1 MKLSIRRPRINLL
14 PGPGARQWE
23 STRDQVVVAWM
34 VTVVSVHQ
42 KLELTHQITKSLIH
56 PLNFQ
61 RPVGRASMSRSR
73 SRGSSGQSVGDWLVI
88 CELLCSMMS
97 SLGSLALWFQYP
109 WLDTLLLDPPATL
122 KAPVSFNVLMKGTLG
137 SKMVNMNNTR
147 LSQRVWLHNPARWA
161 KPSCLPA
168 ALVWF
173 MFWGC
178 LMQFLQ

>member
-34 VTVVSVHQ
+34 VTVVSVHR
-42 KLELTHQITKSLIH
+42 KLELTHQNTKSLIH

-88 CELLCSMMS
+88 CELLCCMMS
-97 SLGSLALWFQYP
+97 SLGSLVLGFQYP
-109 WLDTLLLDPPATL
+109 WLDTLLLDPGRPWKL
-122 KAPVSFNVLMKGTLG
+122 LFHSMFWWKAPLAAKWWTWI
-137 SKMVNMNNTR
+137 T
-147 LSQRVWLHNPARWA
+147 LSQRVWLRNPARWA

-168 ALVWF
+168 ALVWC